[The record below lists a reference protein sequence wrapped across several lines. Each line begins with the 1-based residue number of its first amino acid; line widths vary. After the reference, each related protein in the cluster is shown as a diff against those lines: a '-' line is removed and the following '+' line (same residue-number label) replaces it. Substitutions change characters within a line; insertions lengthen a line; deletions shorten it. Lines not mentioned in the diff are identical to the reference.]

1 MESESLLLA
10 ESTWTTVPPRSSSC
24 EPAGAMDYHLKPVA
38 KTCAHGG
45 ERLEPNTV
53 CVSVLVEREGEL
65 VRLDYC
71 EADWPGPPAGAIGLW
86 RCMVPEPRISA
97 NRPLDPDGL
106 MRYFEQL
113 SEGLGKLPGGQFSR
127 DTKDIE
133 DADPLQQKL
142 RYVIALLLLQKR
154 RLKLDGSR
162 MEGEREV
169 LEFTGARGEG
179 QFDVP
184 DCKLADEEI
193 EGLQDQLNEQ
203 MRYEWS

>member
-1 MESESLLLA
+1 
-10 ESTWTTVPPRSSSC
+10 
-24 EPAGAMDYHLKPVA
+24 MDYHLKPVG

-53 CVSVLVEREGEL
+53 CVSVLVERAGEL

-71 EADWPGPPAGAIGLW
+71 EADWPGPPRGVVGQW
-86 RCMVPEPRISA
+86 RCLVPEPESSGV
-97 NRPLDPDGL
+97 RPLDPDGL

-113 SEGLGKLPGGQFSR
+113 SERLGDLPDGHL
-127 DTKDIE
+127 TE
-133 DADPLQQKL
+133 HADPTDQKL
-142 RYVIALLLLQKR
+142 RYVLALLLLQKR

-162 MEGEREV
+162 LVGDREV
-169 LEFTGARGEG
+169 LEFTGAGGEG

-184 DCKLADEEI
+184 DCKLADDEI

-203 MRYEWS
+203 MQHEWS

>member
-1 MESESLLLA
+1 
-10 ESTWTTVPPRSSSC
+10 
-24 EPAGAMDYHLKPVA
+24 MDYHLKPVG

-71 EADWPGPPAGAIGLW
+71 EADWPGAPEGTIGLW
-86 RCMVPEPRISA
+86 RCTVPEPEILA

-113 SEGLGKLPGGQFSR
+113 SEGLGTLQGGQLA
-127 DTKDIE
+127 E

-162 MEGEREV
+162 LEGAREV
-169 LEFTGARGEG
+169 LEFTGARGAGRFE
-179 QFDVP
+179 VP

-203 MRYEWS
+203 MQYEWS